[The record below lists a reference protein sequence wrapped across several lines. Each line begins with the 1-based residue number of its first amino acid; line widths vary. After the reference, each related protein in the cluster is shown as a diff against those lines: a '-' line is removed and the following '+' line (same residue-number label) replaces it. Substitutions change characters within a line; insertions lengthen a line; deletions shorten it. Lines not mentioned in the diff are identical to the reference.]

1 MKVKKVN
8 LNLITIRFSTIP
20 QLKFSQ
26 MKLSKRILSHT
37 NRALFQIQKKSLHTQ
52 ASWREHTGKSGY
64 IRTGRGVGAPLHD
77 DRSIRE
83 VEKHLVETL
92 FM

>member
-1 MKVKKVN
+1 MKVIKVN
-8 LNLITIRFSTIP
+8 LNLITIRFSTIL

-26 MKLSKRILSHT
+26 IKLSKRILCHT
-37 NRALFQIQKKSLHTQ
+37 NRALFQIPKSLHTQ

-64 IRTGRGVGAPLHD
+64 IRTGRGVGAPLHE

>member
-1 MKVKKVN
+1 MKVIKVN
-8 LNLITIRFSTIP
+8 LNLITIRFSTIL

-26 MKLSKRILSHT
+26 IKLSKRILCHT
-37 NRALFQIQKKSLHTQ
+37 NRVSFQILKSLHTQ